1 MVECVTIF
9 FTQNEDN
16 LNNEDDLK
24 KKTILFFGHYSVGLG
39 NVLTNA
45 AMGPFLISWVENGR
59 SSTNFFSDILCV
71 LLVVIKFLE
80 TK

>member
-24 KKTILFFGHYSVGLG
+24 LRT
-39 NVLTNA
+39 
-45 AMGPFLISWVENGR
+45 
-59 SSTNFFSDILCV
+59 SSKMEMTQKMNMDETALPKNIVDDFSPWQAQQN
-71 LLVVIKFLE
+71 
-80 TK
+80 